1 MGTLEVFVSKI
12 KSINK
17 LPDLRKKL
25 IYTLMMFLVA
35 RIGTHI
41 PVPGVNVDALTKA
54 VADNDLLSM
63 VNMFSGGAFQKVS
76 IFALGVMPYI
86 NASIVMQLLGVIVPQ
101 IEEMQ
106 KEGDQGRQKI
116 IQYTRYLTIV
126 IGAIQAF
133 GVCMWL
139 KSSSQGLLDQSSVL
153 AEYFPLFV
161 LITVIILTAGT
172 VFLMWLGEQI
182 TVNGI
187 GNGISLIIFLNI
199 VDRLP
204 STVGRMFSTM
214 NADKFM
220 IIKLIGIAA
229 LIVFVIA
236 AVVVFQL
243 GQRKIPIQYAGKGFG
258 GKNSIASKTYLP
270 LKINT
275 AGVIPLIFASVILM
289 LPPMVSSVIPAN
301 WEIGSFSIRNFFSTI
316 FSMTHPVYLT
326 LYAAA
331 VIFFAF
337 FYTAIMFDPEKIAEN
352 LKKSGGT
359 IPGIRPG
366 KETVDYLENVVVRVT
381 AGGAIFL
388 ALIAVLPMALMGI
401 FRMPGLGGIGGTGLL
416 IVVGV
421 ALDLIQQINVHMA
434 MREYEGF
441 IS

>member
-1 MGTLEVFVSKI
+1 MNTLEVFFSKI
-12 KSINK
+12 KSIDK
-17 LPDLRKKL
+17 LPDLKKKI
-25 IYTLMMFLVA
+25 IYTLLMFLVA
-35 RIGTHI
+35 RIGAHI
-41 PVPGVNVDALTKA
+41 PVPGVDTVALGRA
-54 VADNDLLSM
+54 VNDNDLLSM
-63 VNMFSGGAFQKVS
+63 INMFSGGAFQKVS

-86 NASIVMQLLGVIVPQ
+86 NASIVMQLLTVIVPQ

-133 GVCMWL
+133 GVCIWL
-139 KSSSQGLLDQSSVL
+139 NQAGFLDRNTIFADL
-153 AEYFPLFV
+153 FPLFV
-161 LITVIILTAGT
+161 LITVVILTAGT

-187 GNGISLIIFLNI
+187 GNGISLIIFLGI

-204 STVGRMFSTM
+204 SATVQMFQTM
-214 NADKFM
+214 NADRFM
-220 IIKLIGIAA
+220 IVKLAGIAA
-229 LIVFVIA
+229 LIILVIA
-236 AVVVFQL
+236 AVIVFQL
-243 GQRKIPIQYAGKGFG
+243 GQRKIPVQYAGKGFG

-270 LKINT
+270 LKINS

-289 LPPMVSSVIPAN
+289 IPPMISGVIPAT
-301 WEIGSFSIRNFFSTI
+301 WAIGALNLKTFFAQI

-331 VIFFAF
+331 VIFFSF
-337 FYTAIMFDPEKIAEN
+337 FYTAIMFDPEKIADN

-366 KETVDYLENVVVRVT
+366 KETVDYLENVVTRVT
-381 AGGAIFL
+381 AGGAVFL
-388 ALIAVLPMALMGI
+388 ALIAILPMILMGI
-401 FRMPGLGGIGGTGLL
+401 FKMPGLGGIGGTGIL

-421 ALDLIQQINVHMA
+421 ALDLVQQINVHLA

>member
-1 MGTLEVFVSKI
+1 MNTLDVLVSKL

-17 LPDLRKKL
+17 LPDLKKKL
-25 IYTLMMFLVA
+25 IYTLLMFLVA

-41 PVPGVNVDALTKA
+41 PVPGVNIEALTRA
-54 VADNDLLSM
+54 VDNNDLLQM
-63 VNMFSGGAFQKVS
+63 INMFSGGAFSKVS

-126 IGAIQAF
+126 IGMVQAF
-133 GVCMWL
+133 GVCVWL
-139 KSSSQGLLDQSSVL
+139 NSQNLLDRNTLLTDHFS
-153 AEYFPLFV
+153 LFV
-161 LITVIILTAGT
+161 FITVIILTAGT

-187 GNGISLIIFLNI
+187 GNGISLIIFIGI

-204 STVGRMFSTM
+204 SAVVKMFSVM
-214 NADKFM
+214 NADRFM
-220 IIKLIGIAA
+220 IVKLIGIAA
-229 LIVFVIA
+229 LIVFVIG

-289 LPPMVSSVIPAN
+289 LPPMVSGVIPAT
-301 WEIGSFSIRNFFSTI
+301 WEIGSFSVRTFFATI

-337 FYTAIMFDPEKIAEN
+337 FYTAIMFDPEKIADN

-359 IPGIRPG
+359 VPGIRPG
-366 KETVDYLENVVVRVT
+366 KETVEYLENVVVRVT
-381 AGGAIFL
+381 AGGAVFL
-388 ALIAVLPMALMGI
+388 ALIAILPMALMGI
-401 FRMPGLGGIGGTGLL
+401 FNMQSLGGIGGTGLL

-421 ALDLIQQINVHMA
+421 ALDLVQQINVHLA

>member
-1 MGTLEVFVSKI
+1 MNTLEVFVSKV

-25 IYTLMMFLVA
+25 IYTLLMFLVA
-35 RIGTHI
+35 RVGTHI
-41 PVPGVNVDALTKA
+41 PAPGVDTERLASLVNTTDILGFI
-54 VADNDLLSM
+54 
-63 VNMFSGGAFQKVS
+63 NMFSGGAFQKIS

-86 NASIVMQLLGVIVPQ
+86 NASIVMQLLTVIVPQ

-106 KEGDQGRQKI
+106 KEGDHGRQKI
-116 IQYTRYLTIV
+116 IQWTRYLTIA
-126 IGAIQAF
+126 IGGIQAF
-133 GVCMWL
+133 GVCVWL
-139 KSSSQGLLDQSSVL
+139 QSMGLVINPG
-153 AEYFPLFV
+153 FLF
-161 LITVIILTAGT
+161 IFTTVTILTAGT

-204 STVGRMFSTM
+204 ASVLKLFSTM
-214 NADKFM
+214 GSDRFFIFKLA
-220 IIKLIGIAA
+220 LIGVVA
-229 LIVFVIA
+229 VVVIA
-236 AVVVFQL
+236 AIVLFQL
-243 GQRKIPIQYAGKGFG
+243 GQRKIPIQYAGRGFG
-258 GKNSIASKTYLP
+258 GKDSIASKTYLP

-289 LPPMVSSVIPAN
+289 LPTMMANVIPAN
-301 WEIGSFSIRNFFSTI
+301 WMIGSFSVKVFFSTI
-316 FSMTHPVYLT
+316 FGMTHPVYLT

-331 VIFFAF
+331 VIFFTF

-359 IPGIRPG
+359 VPGIRPG
-366 KETVDYLENVVVRVT
+366 KETVEYLENVVTKVT
-381 AGGAIFL
+381 AGGAVFL
-388 ALIAVLPMALMGI
+388 ALIAVLPMIVMGM
-401 FRMPGLGGIGGTGLL
+401 FHMPFGLGGTGLL

-421 ALDLIQQINVHMA
+421 ALDLVQQINVHLV

-441 IS
+441 ISK